1 MMEVSNKLINAIK
14 KAAKKLRSNSPYSWG
29 HLGSCNCGHLVQ
41 SLTKLSKDEIHEAAL
56 EKTGD
61 WSEISKNYC
70 DTSGLKIDKIISIML
85 NEGLALEDIEYLENL
100 SDPNII
106 RKMEVDIKSLRKNN
120 RLFVIN
126 YLEVWA
132 EVLEEKNII
141 AAQKSSAKPQT
152 TILRRNQK
160 AEATKE
166 LKAAVITKT
175 THSTT

>member
-100 SDPNII
+100 SDPDVIK
-106 RKMEVDIKSLRKNN
+106 KMEVDIKSLRKNN

-126 YLEVWA
+126 YLEVWSK
-132 EVLEEKNII
+132 VLEEKNII
-141 AAQKSSAKPQT
+141 AAQKFSAKPQNNN
-152 TILRRNQK
+152 LRRTRRVQ
-160 AEATKE
+160 EAKE
-166 LKAAVITKT
+166 LKAAVITSS
-175 THSTT
+175 THSSI